1 MTTDTAEEATTV
13 TTDDPFERAV
23 RAEGEERHQ
32 RHRRNAIQGFR
43 MHAAVFLAVQV
54 LLFVTW
60 LVTTPGGFPWFVFP
74 FFGWGIGLIA
84 HGFATYSR
92 QR

>member
-1 MTTDTAEEATTV
+1 MTTSGPEETTTV
-13 TTDDPFERAV
+13 TDDDPFERAV
-23 RAEGEERHQ
+23 RSEREERHR
-32 RHRRNAIQGFR
+32 RHRRNAAKLFR
-43 MHAAVFLAVQV
+43 VHAAVFVAVQL

-74 FFGWGIGLIA
+74 FFGWGIGLVA

-92 QR
+92 S

>member
-1 MTTDTAEEATTV
+1 MTTDAAEEATTV

-23 RAEGEERHQ
+23 RAEREERQQRHQ
-32 RHRRNAIQGFR
+32 RNAMQGLR
-43 MHAAVFLAVQV
+43 VHAAVFLAVQV

-74 FFGWGIGLIA
+74 FLGWGIGLVA
-84 HGFATYSR
+84 HGFATASR
-92 QR
+92 RR